1 MRRDHIDSL
10 AGDGP
15 ATEGG
20 GILTPVIGY
29 LIDRFGFTAAF
40 AMAGGVL
47 FTITLVC
54 SFWLWGRRY

>member
-1 MRRDHIDSL
+1 MDPL